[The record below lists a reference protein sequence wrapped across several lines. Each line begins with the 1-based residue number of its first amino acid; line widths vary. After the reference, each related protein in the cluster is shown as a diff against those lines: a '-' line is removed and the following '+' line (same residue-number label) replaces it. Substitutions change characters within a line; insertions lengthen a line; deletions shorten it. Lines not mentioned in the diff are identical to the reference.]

1 MVSASH
7 LLLNLPMESAAR
19 LHGFHRIKTGSAVI
33 NVSGTQ
39 DKLHQISYR
48 YSYLLTFH
56 SAVTPFHPI
65 LYLFLFMLF
74 TIFSIYQFLKNL
86 IFLEDFKGIETY
98 SHFIITK
105 KYQIEKTISKLSST
119 RYFFLPYEPV
129 FSVCQNTC
137 AII

>member
-1 MVSASH
+1 MVGASH

-48 YSYLLTFH
+48 YSYLLTLH
-56 SAVTPFHPI
+56 SAVTSFLPI
-65 LYLFLFMLF
+65 LCLSLFFIYHYSIFIAIFCLSLFLLF
-74 TIFSIYQFLKNL
+74 NY
-86 IFLEDFKGIETY
+86 
-98 SHFIITK
+98 FIITK
-105 KYQIEKTISKLSST
+105 KYRIEKTISKLSTT

-129 FSVCQNTC
+129 FSGYQKTC